1 MQKKLIFIQL
11 RVQSLQ
17 VCLSQFWITTTLLCY
32 EATWSECSHFS
43 AICMR
48 TGEIFFFLLTSS
60 VVAGDV
66 WPNSLHHFPL
76 PSLHLLGNVGASLQ
90 REFFTYER
98 LSEEI
103 AGSVFVSLD
112 HVPDY
117 RLRPI
122 IHILP
127 RALNVESV
135 GFRCCAKW
143 TASSLM
149 SITGLCEEFGAL
161 LSSGVLRHCALPPA
175 GPSFHLHAAGQ
186 DLCAQPFYLEYFE
199 FTHLTYILK
208 HFFLCPALWFL
219 QRLNVKWQV
228 INQRTLARWALKL
241 LECRCC
247 FFVF

>member
-1 MQKKLIFIQL
+1 
-11 RVQSLQ
+11 
-17 VCLSQFWITTTLLCY
+17 
-32 EATWSECSHFS
+32 
-43 AICMR
+43 MR
-48 TGEIFFFLLTSS
+48 TFFVLLTSS

-66 WPNSLHHFPL
+66 WPNSLHLFPL

-143 TASSLM
+143 TASSLT

-186 DLCAQPFYLEYFE
+186 DLCARPFYLEYFE

-228 INQRTLARWALKL
+228 INQRTLARLALKL

-247 FFVF
+247 FFVFFFSRSKDTFKCIVPMKHWGPAFPSTVIFERRWQIWAWFYSFTALCGK

>member
-1 MQKKLIFIQL
+1 MPENMARLSVTFSKALDLMDLDKRLVIGKRSSILVFVHHAKKVILIQL
-11 RVQSLQ
+11 HVQSLQ

-48 TGEIFFFLLTSS
+48 TGEIIFLLTSS

-66 WPNSLHHFPL
+66 WPNSLHLFLL

-127 RALNVESV
+127 RA
-135 GFRCCAKW
+135 
-143 TASSLM
+143 
-149 SITGLCEEFGAL
+149 
-161 LSSGVLRHCALPPA
+161 P
-175 GPSFHLHAAGQ
+175 
-186 DLCAQPFYLEYFE
+186 
-199 FTHLTYILK
+199 
-208 HFFLCPALWFL
+208 
-219 QRLNVKWQV
+219 
-228 INQRTLARWALKL
+228 
-241 LECRCC
+241 
-247 FFVF
+247 